1 MAVTKACQSVIQ
13 GVETF
18 SEKLGRGVAWL
29 ALVLVLVTFLI
40 VVLRYVFNIG
50 SVALQESLLY
60 LHSMIFLLGA
70 AYTLRHDAHVRVD
83 IFYRPMSARK
93 KAWVD
98 LLGALFLLIPFCLF
112 IFFISWEYV
121 TSAWS
126 YREGSRES
134 GGIDA
139 VFLLKTLLLIMPA
152 AVLLQGL
159 AQILRSLLIISGKL
173 DSSASQQSISS

>member
-1 MAVTKACQSVIQ
+1 MTSVWVITLQIKIGRRQKDSHRIGIRQ
-13 GVETF
+13 G
-18 SEKLGRGVAWL
+18 
-29 ALVLVLVTFLI
+29 
-40 VVLRYVFNIG
+40 
-50 SVALQESLLY
+50 
-60 LHSMIFLLGA
+60 
-70 AYTLRHDAHVRVD
+70 
-83 IFYRPMSARK
+83 
-93 KAWVD
+93 
-98 LLGALFLLIPFCLF
+98 LF
-112 IFFISWEYV
+112 IFFISWEDV